1 MIGNKISVRKRKR
14 LTAQQR
20 AALYMIGDG
29 YLVNVQLLLGPNH
42 PTWRWIKR
50 NIGYWS
56 DANLMAAYA
65 KAALRQD
72 DKQ

>member
-14 LTAQQR
+14 LTTQQR

-29 YLVNVQLLLGPNH
+29 YLANVQLLLGPNH

-56 DANLMAAYA
+56 DVNLMAAYA
-65 KAALRQD
+65 KEALRQD
-72 DKQ
+72 DKP